1 MITIE
6 RSDLA
11 ALVAALAREHFSYNG
26 QGASA
31 LRAYRVLEEAVET
44 DAARILLTP
53 AAAPATSGDAWA
65 LAREIVGDLTE
76 RREDLEALP
85 IEISIGLVAQS
96 IEEFAAHSPNH
107 QTTKPQRTEP

>member
-1 MITIE
+1 MIE

-26 QGASA
+26 QGAAA

-44 DAARILLTP
+44 DATRILLTP

-65 LAREIVGDLTE
+65 LAREIVGDL
-76 RREDLEALP
+76 RDNGGALEALP

-96 IEEFAAHSPNH
+96 IEEFATTKPTNH

>member
-26 QGASA
+26 QGAAA

-44 DAARILLTP
+44 DATRILLTP
-53 AAAPATSGDAWA
+53 AAAPETRGDAWN

-76 RREDLEALP
+76 RRSDLDALP
-85 IEISIGLVAQS
+85 LEISIGLVAQS
-96 IEEFAAHSPNH
+96 IEEFAATNH
-107 QTTKPQRTEP
+107 QPTNPPNQRTEP